1 LRYDAK
7 ASRLALWFLAVRQ
20 HATLNRHGWT
30 RLNPCKPYSGGS
42 IVAKLTI
49 AEERQRLEKL
59 VQQRFAE
66 VTQQELDEA
75 LERVRILKV
84 LLKEYTC
91 DK

>member
-1 LRYDAK
+1 M
-7 ASRLALWFLAVRQ
+7 
-20 HATLNRHGWT
+20 
-30 RLNPCKPYSGGS
+30 
-42 IVAKLTI
+42 AKLTI